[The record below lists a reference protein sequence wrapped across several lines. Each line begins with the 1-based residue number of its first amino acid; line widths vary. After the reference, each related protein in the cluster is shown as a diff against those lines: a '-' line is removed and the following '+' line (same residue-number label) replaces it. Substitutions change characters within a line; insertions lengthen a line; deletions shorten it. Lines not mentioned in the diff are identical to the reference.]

1 MFATC
6 RYGLSTETAAAAAS
20 QQEEEGEPQQ
30 QPPQQQPPQPAAAA
44 AAAANHSPPPPP
56 PPAKRKKKLPEQQQ
70 QPQQPQQ
77 PQQQEQPA
85 AANIAAAPPEDT
97 WLADYEYGVL
107 QQLFNEHHDFE
118 AVSHGGVSAQQA
130 ITSWLSDVHMLS
142 REAVSDA
149 VRFVVGKD
157 AGLHIRMMAAL
168 GKLAPLKSSAANNGD
183 WCYGDDDY

>member
-1 MFATC
+1 M
-6 RYGLSTETAAAAAS
+6 LQE
-20 QQEEEGEPQQ
+20 EEEGEPQQ

-70 QPQQPQQ
+70 QPQQ
-77 PQQQEQPA
+77 QEQPA

-107 QQLFNEHHDFE
+107 QQLFNEHPHFE

-130 ITSWLSDVHMLS
+130 ITSWLFDVHMLS

-157 AGLHIRMMAAL
+157 AGLNIRMMAAL
-168 GKLAPLKSSAANNGD
+168 GKLAPLKSSAANNGG

>member
-1 MFATC
+1 MSA
-6 RYGLSTETAAAAAS
+6 ETATAAAS

-107 QQLFNEHHDFE
+107 QQLFNAWRGLRPAGYHQLALRRAYALEGGCGGCSPLCCGEGCRPAYPHD
-118 AVSHGGVSAQQA
+118 GGARQAGAAQELGREQW
-130 ITSWLSDVHMLS
+130 WLVL
-142 REAVSDA
+142 R
-149 VRFVVGKD
+149 R
-157 AGLHIRMMAAL
+157 R
-168 GKLAPLKSSAANNGD
+168 
-183 WCYGDDDY
+183 